1 MQIHKFQRRIL
12 CFILYTGLMLLGA
25 CATSHSVAQTTPS
38 YVVKSI
44 KENNDWYEI
53 IVIKDGMTRKI
64 ISKKTVEH
72 LDRDTI
78 QVGKEYQ
85 MDLVDLREGKVLGTS
100 VPRNHRIGGQEV
112 SHGTVIEW
120 TDVDVR
126 TLFETKQLQG
136 LYYIPY

>member
-1 MQIHKFQRRIL
+1 
-12 CFILYTGLMLLGA
+12 
-25 CATSHSVAQTTPS
+25 
-38 YVVKSI
+38 
-44 KENNDWYEI
+44 
-53 IVIKDGMTRKI
+53 MTRKI